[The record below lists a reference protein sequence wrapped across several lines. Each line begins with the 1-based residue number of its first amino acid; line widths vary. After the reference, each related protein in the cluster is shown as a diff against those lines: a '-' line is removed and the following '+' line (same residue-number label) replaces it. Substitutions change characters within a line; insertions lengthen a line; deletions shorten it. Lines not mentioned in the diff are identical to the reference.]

1 MKHWWLNLISGL
13 FWVNLILDSKHFIG
27 KISALDIE
35 IVRVLYNPIHEIMRN
50 WLSLSVQPET
60 FTMTKNKW
68 NAPGDS
74 VYVYKISL
82 CQNL

>member
-1 MKHWWLNLISGL
+1 MAN
-13 FWVNLILDSKHFIG
+13 FID

-35 IVRVLYNPIHEIMRN
+35 IIRVLYNSIHQIIRN
-50 WLSLSVQPET
+50 WLNFSVQTET
-60 FTMTKNKW
+60 FTLTKNKW

-74 VYVYKISL
+74 VYVNEISL

>member
-1 MKHWWLNLISGL
+1 MIRNTMA
-13 FWVNLILDSKHFIG
+13 NFIG
-27 KISALDIE
+27 KISALDIG
-35 IVRVLYNPIHEIMRN
+35 IVYVLYIPIREIIRN

-60 FTMTKNKW
+60 FTLTKNKW

-74 VYVYKISL
+74 VYVNKISL